1 MACKGSGALKHR
13 NDWGVLCRGWLLK
26 QGGFHLVGWKGTWAS
41 LEILVA
47 SNGNLENVW
56 GMLGHSSSRC
66 QSVFVGPHS
75 LWSKKWSC
83 LFVCLF
89 VCQFSWVSHISFQW
103 HESPQS
109 WPQSHGIVLVVTTC
123 WLWFVMVER
132 SSWCM
137 SGNAFCKVIISTSVF
152 VALSLWAQHNNRND
166 LG

>member
-13 NDWGVLCRGWLLK
+13 NVWGVLCRGWLLK
-26 QGGFHLVGWKGTWAS
+26 QSGFQLVDVYRDW
-41 LEILVA
+41 LER
-47 SNGNLENVW
+47 NLENVW

-66 QSVFVGPHS
+66 QSVFVGHS
-75 LWSKKWSC
+75 LWCKKWN
-83 LFVCLF
+83 CLF

-103 HESPQS
+103 HESPLS
-109 WPQSHGIVLVVTTC
+109 WPQSHGSVLLVTTC

-152 VALSLWAQHNNRND
+152 VALSLWAQHNNTND